1 MQSLRPNIYLKLC
14 WRTSPN
20 KRFKADSQRVAFAVC
35 GKFSDLGGVRKHR
48 YCVSHHLSGRYNS
61 FVSFIVTQLSLKPF
75 ENGLLVVTAAAAF
88 VRPYRTNN

>member
-48 YCVSHHLSGRYNS
+48 YCVSHHLSGRYA
-61 FVSFIVTQLSLKPF
+61 SLKF
-75 ENGLLVVTAAAAF
+75 ALFCTCNSATGLALRYNAS
-88 VRPYRTNN
+88 NILS